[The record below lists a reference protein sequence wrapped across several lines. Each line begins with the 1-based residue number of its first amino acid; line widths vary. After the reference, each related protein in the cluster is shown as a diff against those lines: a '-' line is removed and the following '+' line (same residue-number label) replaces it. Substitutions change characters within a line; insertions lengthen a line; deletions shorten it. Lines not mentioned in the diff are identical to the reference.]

1 MKRKRFWIVAYP
13 DLTKPVGG
21 IKQLHRVSEIIS
33 STGHICHLIQDDE
46 SFSPSWFTSSASTIS
61 KVSFFRDI
69 SLDPDYDV
77 IILPETYVPIVN
89 TIVDENIPRIIFNQN
104 SSYTFGLSS
113 QEYYKPS
120 VISSLYNLSS
130 IKQVWCVSRHD
141 FLFLR
146 RYFSLPS
153 EKLRLITNALDVDPL
168 PEFVSKKRQILYM
181 PRKNSVDSAIVMN
194 FFKDSEF
201 AASWSVKPIVGLS
214 HDQVIKLMQESLVF
228 FSFGFPEGFG
238 LPVAEAMACGCAVIG
253 YDGLGG
259 RELFQFARQFPGLC
273 FPIEY
278 RDWHA
283 FIDAFTA
290 FDNNL
295 RSFQSDILYDL
306 NLLSNSIRDYY
317 NLEAMKQD
325 VVSSISSLD

>member
-21 IKQLHRVSEIIS
+21 IKQLHRVSELIS
-33 STGHICHLIQDDE
+33 STGHLCHLIQEDE
-46 SFSPSWFTSSASTIS
+46 SFSPSWFSSSALTIS
-61 KVSFFRDI
+61 KAAFFQDI
-69 SLDPDYDV
+69 SLDPVNDV

-89 TIVDENIPRIIFNQN
+89 SIVDENIPRIIFNQN
-104 SSYTFGLSS
+104 ASYTFGLSS
-113 QEYYKPS
+113 QEYFKPS
-120 VISSLYNLSS
+120 VISSLYNLPS

-141 FLFLR
+141 FRFLR
-146 RYFSLPS
+146 RYFSLSS
-153 EKLRLITNALDVDPL
+153 EKIRLITNALDVNPL

-181 PRKNSVDSAIVMN
+181 PRKNSADSAIVMN
-194 FFKDSEF
+194 LFKDSDF
-201 AASWSVKPIVGLS
+201 AASWSVIPIVGLA
-214 HDQVIKLMQESLVF
+214 HDQVIQLMQESLVF

-259 RELFQFARQFPGLC
+259 RELFQFARQFPGLS

-283 FIDAFTA
+283 FIDAFRV
-290 FDNNL
+290 FDYNL
-295 RSFQSDILYDL
+295 SNFESEIMHDL
-306 NLLSNSIRDYY
+306 NLLSNSIRDHY
-317 NLEAMKQD
+317 NLEAMNHD
-325 VVSSISSLD
+325 VASSISSLD